1 VSFPMAMPTSRSRV
15 RSVSRSIRWLCSL
28 CLGLLCGIALPP
40 LAEAQEGA
48 ERLAYEAAL
57 RDFDLGQWDRAAGSL
72 SAFSSAYP
80 GSSLRTEV
88 ESRLRFAEAE
98 RSWAA
103 GDWSGAA
110 RSFSNY
116 LAAPTPPTMAA
127 VAAVRL
133 AQCRLKEGDPTAA
146 LEVLQAGDGP
156 FVRALQQRSDPSL
169 AFRGLLTRAEALRT
183 LKKPTDAII
192 ALQEA
197 EPMASNLQEK
207 ALRWRALAGLHE
219 DAGQPAEAARA
230 AEAWGR
236 ILVEEGLPETRAEA
250 NALAGRLWRL
260 AGDRT
265 AAEAAHAR
273 NLSPETPLDRQR
285 EATLAL
291 ADLAAEQSDWTRSR
305 ERLETY
311 LASHPEDPNAAEFQL
326 RLGQSLLQQ
335 FLSDRGLTNAPAGG
349 ASLLTRAIGQFT
361 EGLKRSPAPPV
372 VGQLRLG
379 RGWALWESLDPK
391 DPPERIQA
399 AAADFE
405 AALPLLS
412 SGWDASVARFKLAD
426 AELRLGNP
434 AKALKP
440 LRELLRDAG
449 TNARVQQE
457 LVPKALVQAAQA
469 AVGAREPG
477 PAREAAEELIQRRL
491 PEPGIAPSVMT
502 VSQFLAESGDPEAGR
517 TLLRRFLKEYP
528 SGTSAPEAELGLAA
542 IELRA
547 RAWGTAVGALDHWIA
562 THPNHPR
569 MPQAEF
575 DRAWAM
581 VQAGLTDNAIARF
594 TEIATRFP
602 TNHISQTASLW
613 LADHYFSQG
622 DFAQAERLCVNL
634 LTNTAWRGSPQW
646 HEARLRAAESA
657 RRRQSAAS
665 AREQFLELLNDRTT
679 PTQLLPQAYLALGET
694 HVQTPE
700 ANDAT
705 PVEPYRRALEAF
717 TAAAQ
722 FTNSLVSIAA
732 LGRMADCH
740 LQLAT
745 QSTNSY
751 AKADELY
758 RRIIA
763 SPKADLSTRSK
774 ASVGLGVVSEKLA
787 ALQPA
792 AAAKP
797 LLEAALNHYLDVVNG
812 TLSRPGEVPDPWWLK
827 EAGREAG
834 RLLESAGRW
843 REASTL
849 YDRLASEL
857 PALKATLELRSRQA
871 LQRIPQ

>member
-1 VSFPMAMPTSRSRV
+1 MSSPKETPTSGFHR
-15 RSVSRSIRWLCSL
+15 RSVVHMP
-28 CLGLLCGIALPP
+28 LGLWSLSLGILWFLILSMAK
-40 LAEAQEGA
+40 AQEGP

-57 RDFDLGQWDRAAGSL
+57 RDFDLGQWERAVGSL
-72 SAFSSAYP
+72 DAFSSAYP
-80 GSSLRTEV
+80 GSALRAEIQ
-88 ESRLRFAEAE
+88 SRLRFAEAE
-98 RSWAA
+98 RNWAA
-103 GDWSGAA
+103 RDWAGAA
-110 RSFSNY
+110 RSFSNF
-116 LAAPTPPTMAA
+116 LVAPTTPAMAA
-127 VAAVRL
+127 VASVRL
-133 AQCRLKEGDPTAA
+133 AQCRLKEGDAAAA
-146 LEVLQAGDGP
+146 LEILQAGDSP
-156 FVRALQQRSDPSL
+156 FVRTLQQRSDVPL
-169 AFRGLLTRAEALRT
+169 GFRGLLTRAEALQA
-183 LKKPTDAII
+183 LKRPSDAIA

-197 EPMASNLQEK
+197 EPMASTLQEK
-207 ALRWRALAGLHE
+207 ALRWRALAGTYE

-236 ILVEEGLPETRAEA
+236 VLAEEGLPETRAEA
-250 NALAGRLWRL
+250 NALAGRLWQK
-260 AGDRT
+260 AGDRV
-265 AAEAAHAR
+265 AAEGAHAR

-291 ADLAAEQSDWTRSR
+291 ADLAAEQSDWSKSR

-311 LASHPEDPNAAEFQL
+311 LASHPDDPSAAEFHL

-335 FLSDRGLTNAPAGG
+335 FLTDRSLTNAPAGG
-349 ASLLTRAIGQFT
+349 PALLTRAIGQFT
-361 EGLKRSPAPPV
+361 EGLKRSPTPPV

-391 DPPERIQA
+391 DPPDRIQT

-405 AALPLLS
+405 AAIPLLS

-434 AKALKP
+434 AKALKN
-440 LRELLRDAG
+440 LRELIRDSS
-449 TNARVQQE
+449 TNARVQQN
-457 LVPKALVQAAQA
+457 LVPRALVQAAQA
-469 AVGAREPG
+469 AVSAREPA
-477 PAREAAEELIQRRL
+477 PARESAEELIQRRL
-491 PEPGIAPSVMT
+491 PEPEVAPSVMT
-502 VSQFLAESGDPEAGR
+502 VAQLLAETGDPEAGR

-528 SGTSAPEAELGLAA
+528 AGPSAPDAELGLAA

-547 RAWGTAVGALDHWIA
+547 RAWSTAVGALDHWIA
-562 THPNHPR
+562 THPDHAR

-581 VQAGLTDNAIARF
+581 VQAGLTDNAVARF

-622 DFAQAERLCVNL
+622 DYAQAERLCVNL

-679 PTQLLPQAYLALGET
+679 PAQLLPQAYLALGET
-694 HVQTPE
+694 HVQTPG
-700 ANDAT
+700 ADDAT

-722 FTNSLVSIAA
+722 FTNSPVAIAA

-751 AKADELY
+751 GKADELY

-763 SPKADLSTRSK
+763 SQKADLSARSK
-774 ASVGLGVVSEKLA
+774 ASVGLGVVCEKLA
-787 ALQPA
+787 ALQTDA
-792 AAAKP
+792 AVKP
-797 LLEAALNHYLDVVNG
+797 LREAALNHYLDVVNG
-812 TLSRPGEVPDPWWLK
+812 ALSRPGEIPDPWWLK

-843 REASTL
+843 REAATL

-857 PALKATLELRSRQA
+857 PVLKATLELRSRQA
-871 LQRIPQ
+871 LQRIQQ

>member
-1 VSFPMAMPTSRSRV
+1 
-15 RSVSRSIRWLCSL
+15 VSRSIRWLCSL

-562 THPNHPR
+562 THPDHPR

>member
-1 VSFPMAMPTSRSRV
+1 MSFPMAMPTSRSRV

-477 PAREAAEELIQRRL
+477 PARESAEELIQRRL

-594 TEIATRFP
+594 TEIAIRFP

-857 PALKATLELRSRQA
+857 PALKATLELRSRKA
-871 LQRIPQ
+871 LQRIQQ

>member
-1 VSFPMAMPTSRSRV
+1 MSFPMAMPTSRSRV

-722 FTNSLVSIAA
+722 FTNSPVSIAA

-827 EAGREAG
+827 EAGRESG

>member
-1 VSFPMAMPTSRSRV
+1 MSFPMAMPTSRSRV

-72 SAFSSAYP
+72 GAFSSAYP

-116 LAAPTPPTMAA
+116 LAAPTPPPLAA

-146 LEVLQAGDGP
+146 LEILQSGDGP
-156 FVRALQQRSDPSL
+156 FVRALRQRSDPSL
-169 AFRGLLTRAEALRT
+169 AFRGLLTRAEALRA
-183 LKKPTDAII
+183 LRKPTDAII

-273 NLSPETPLDRQR
+273 NLSAETPLDRQR

-291 ADLAAEQSDWTRSR
+291 ADLAADQSDWTRSR
-305 ERLETY
+305 ERLENY

-491 PEPGIAPSVMT
+491 PEPGIAPSVLT
-502 VSQFLAESGDPEAGR
+502 VSQFLADSGDPEAGR

-562 THPNHPR
+562 THPDHPR

-722 FTNSLVSIAA
+722 FTNSPVSIAA

-871 LQRIPQ
+871 LQRIQQ

>member
-1 VSFPMAMPTSRSRV
+1 VSFPMAMPTSRSRG
-15 RSVSRSIRWLCSL
+15 RAVSRSIRWWCSL

-40 LAEAQEGA
+40 LVEAQEGA

-98 RSWAA
+98 RNWAA

-116 LAAPTPPTMAA
+116 LAAPTPPPLAA

-146 LEVLQAGDGP
+146 LEILQAGDGP

-183 LKKPTDAII
+183 LKKPADAII

-273 NLSPETPLDRQR
+273 NLSAETPLDRQR

-305 ERLETY
+305 ERLENY

-477 PAREAAEELIQRRL
+477 PARESAEELIQRRL
-491 PEPGIAPSVMT
+491 PEPGIAPSVLT
-502 VSQFLAESGDPEAGR
+502 VSQFLADSGDPEAGR

-547 RAWGTAVGALDHWIA
+547 RAWSTAVGALDHWIA
-562 THPNHPR
+562 THPDHPR

-679 PTQLLPQAYLALGET
+679 PSQLLPQAYLALGET

-722 FTNSLVSIAA
+722 FTNSPVSIAA

-787 ALQPA
+787 ALQTG
-792 AAAKP
+792 AAAK
-797 LLEAALNHYLDVVNG
+797 LLREAALNHYLDVVNG

-843 REASTL
+843 REAATL

-857 PALKATLELRSRQA
+857 PTLKATLELRSRQA
-871 LQRIPQ
+871 LQRIQQ

>member
-1 VSFPMAMPTSRSRV
+1 M
-15 RSVSRSIRWLCSL
+15 SRSIRWLCSL
-28 CLGLLCGIALPP
+28 CLGLLCGITLPP

-116 LAAPTPPTMAA
+116 LAAPTPPPLAA

-146 LEVLQAGDGP
+146 LEVLQSGDGP

-183 LKKPTDAII
+183 LKKPADAII

-273 NLSPETPLDRQR
+273 NLSAETPLDRQR

-305 ERLETY
+305 ERLENY

-491 PEPGIAPSVMT
+491 PEPEIAPSVLT
-502 VSQFLAESGDPEAGR
+502 VSQFLADSGDPEAGR
-517 TLLRRFLKEYP
+517 ALLRRFLKEYP

-562 THPNHPR
+562 THPDHPR

-602 TNHISQTASLW
+602 TNQISQTASLW

-722 FTNSLVSIAA
+722 FTNSPVSIAA

-843 REASTL
+843 REAATL

-871 LQRIPQ
+871 LQRIQQ

>member
-1 VSFPMAMPTSRSRV
+1 
-15 RSVSRSIRWLCSL
+15 
-28 CLGLLCGIALPP
+28 
-40 LAEAQEGA
+40 
-48 ERLAYEAAL
+48 
-57 RDFDLGQWDRAAGSL
+57 
-72 SAFSSAYP
+72 
-80 GSSLRTEV
+80 
-88 ESRLRFAEAE
+88 
-98 RSWAA
+98 
-103 GDWSGAA
+103 
-110 RSFSNY
+110 
-116 LAAPTPPTMAA
+116 
-127 VAAVRL
+127 
-133 AQCRLKEGDPTAA
+133 
-146 LEVLQAGDGP
+146 
-156 FVRALQQRSDPSL
+156 
-169 AFRGLLTRAEALRT
+169 
-183 LKKPTDAII
+183 
-192 ALQEA
+192 
-197 EPMASNLQEK
+197 
-207 ALRWRALAGLHE
+207 
-219 DAGQPAEAARA
+219 
-230 AEAWGR
+230 
-236 ILVEEGLPETRAEA
+236 
-250 NALAGRLWRL
+250 
-260 AGDRT
+260 
-265 AAEAAHAR
+265 
-273 NLSPETPLDRQR
+273 
-285 EATLAL
+285 
-291 ADLAAEQSDWTRSR
+291 
-305 ERLETY
+305 
-311 LASHPEDPNAAEFQL
+311 
-326 RLGQSLLQQ
+326 
-335 FLSDRGLTNAPAGG
+335 
-349 ASLLTRAIGQFT
+349 
-361 EGLKRSPAPPV
+361 
-372 VGQLRLG
+372 
-379 RGWALWESLDPK
+379 
-391 DPPERIQA
+391 
-399 AAADFE
+399 
-405 AALPLLS
+405 
-412 SGWDASVARFKLAD
+412 
-426 AELRLGNP
+426 
-434 AKALKP
+434 
-440 LRELLRDAG
+440 
-449 TNARVQQE
+449 
-457 LVPKALVQAAQA
+457 
-469 AVGAREPG
+469 
-477 PAREAAEELIQRRL
+477 
-491 PEPGIAPSVMT
+491 
-502 VSQFLAESGDPEAGR
+502 
-517 TLLRRFLKEYP
+517 
-528 SGTSAPEAELGLAA
+528 
-542 IELRA
+542 
-547 RAWGTAVGALDHWIA
+547 
-562 THPNHPR
+562 

-722 FTNSLVSIAA
+722 FTNSPVSIAA

-871 LQRIPQ
+871 LQRIQQ

>member
-1 VSFPMAMPTSRSRV
+1 MSFPMAIPTSRSRG

-28 CLGLLCGIALPP
+28 CLGLLCGIALPL

-57 RDFDLGQWDRAAGSL
+57 RDFDLGQWDRAIGSL
-72 SAFSSAYP
+72 GAFSSAYP

-146 LEVLQAGDGP
+146 LEILQSGDGP
-156 FVRALQQRSDPSL
+156 FVRALQQRSDSSL

-273 NLSPETPLDRQR
+273 NLSAETPLDRQR

-305 ERLETY
+305 ERLESY
-311 LASHPEDPNAAEFQL
+311 LASHPDDPKAAEFQL

-491 PEPGIAPSVMT
+491 PEPEIAPSVLT
-502 VSQFLAESGDPEAGR
+502 VSQFLADSGDPEAGR
-517 TLLRRFLKEYP
+517 ALLRRFLKEYP

-562 THPNHPR
+562 THPDHPR

-722 FTNSLVSIAA
+722 FTNSPVSIAA

-871 LQRIPQ
+871 LQRIQQ

>member
-103 GDWSGAA
+103 GDWAGAA

-477 PAREAAEELIQRRL
+477 PARESAEELIQRRL

-562 THPNHPR
+562 THPDHPR

-722 FTNSLVSIAA
+722 FTNSPVSIAA

-827 EAGREAG
+827 EAGRESG

-871 LQRIPQ
+871 LQRIQQ

>member
-1 VSFPMAMPTSRSRV
+1 MSFPMAMPTSRSRV

-477 PAREAAEELIQRRL
+477 PARESAEELIQRRL

-722 FTNSLVSIAA
+722 FTNSPVSIAA

>member
-1 VSFPMAMPTSRSRV
+1 
-15 RSVSRSIRWLCSL
+15 VSRSIRWLCSL

-722 FTNSLVSIAA
+722 FTNSPVSIAA

>member
-1 VSFPMAMPTSRSRV
+1 MSFPMAMPTSRSRV

-722 FTNSLVSIAA
+722 FTNSPVSIAA

>member
-1 VSFPMAMPTSRSRV
+1 MSFPMAMPTSRSRV

-28 CLGLLCGIALPP
+28 CLGLLCGIALLP

-72 SAFSSAYP
+72 GAFSSAYP

-116 LAAPTPPTMAA
+116 LAAPTPPPLAA

-146 LEVLQAGDGP
+146 LEILQSGDGP
-156 FVRALQQRSDPSL
+156 FVRALRQRSDPSL
-169 AFRGLLTRAEALRT
+169 AFRGLLTRAEALRA
-183 LKKPTDAII
+183 LKKPADAVVV
-192 ALQEA
+192 LQEA

-207 ALRWRALAGLHE
+207 ALRWRALAGLYE

-273 NLSPETPLDRQR
+273 NLSAETPLDRQR

-291 ADLAAEQSDWTRSR
+291 ADLAADQSDWTRSR
-305 ERLETY
+305 ERLENY

-457 LVPKALVQAAQA
+457 LVPKALVQTAQA

-491 PEPGIAPSVMT
+491 PEPGIAPSVLT
-502 VSQFLAESGDPEAGR
+502 VSQFLADSGDPEAGR

-547 RAWGTAVGALDHWIA
+547 RAWSTAVGALDHWIA
-562 THPNHPR
+562 THPDHPR

-679 PTQLLPQAYLALGET
+679 PTQLLPRAYLALGET

-722 FTNSLVSIAA
+722 FTNSPVSIAA

-871 LQRIPQ
+871 LQRIQQ